1 MERVRC
7 AGSRTLLLFFLPLLL
22 VLLVLPASAQSRRR
36 TVRGVVTGPYG
47 MVLEGA
53 VVRIKN
59 TLTLRVRS
67 YITQKDGRYRFQ
79 GLSPDVDYQLHANY
93 RGATSPEKTVSR
105 FDPRPIVEIDLR
117 VEFTRTAGRAS
128 VPRP

>member
-1 MERVRC
+1 MEKVHS
-7 AGSRTLLLFFLPLLL
+7 AGRGALHLFFLPLLL

-36 TVRGVVTGPYG
+36 TVRGVVSDPYG

-53 VVRIKN
+53 VVKIKN
-59 TLTLRVRS
+59 TVTLRVRS
-67 YITQKDGRYRFQ
+67 YITQKDGRYRFL
-79 GLSPDVDYQLHANY
+79 GLSRDVDYQLHADY

-105 FDPRPIVEIDLR
+105 FDSRTLVEIDLR